1 MTGIPKSPSE
11 NSYFIQNMC
20 VYIVNYLQTEYI
32 LLTPDSCHYEGFFVE
47 LFPKRKDNE
56 IELKNKELLSSLV
69 SVMDTE

>member
-1 MTGIPKSPSE
+1 
-11 NSYFIQNMC
+11 MC
-20 VYIVNYLQTEYI
+20 VHIMNHLQTEYI

-56 IELKNKELLSSLV
+56 IELKNKELLLSFI